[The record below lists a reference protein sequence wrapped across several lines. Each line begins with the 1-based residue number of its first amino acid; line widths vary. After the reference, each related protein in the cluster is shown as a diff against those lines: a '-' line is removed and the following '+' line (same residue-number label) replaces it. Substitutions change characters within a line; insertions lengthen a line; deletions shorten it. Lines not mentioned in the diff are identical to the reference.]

1 MQDPIYSLYFQP
13 RNTYFLAQCP
23 GAVLWHG
30 GCGKS
35 TPIGP
40 DALSCRFNGLIATY
54 GIMPEATGQESQ
66 QKGRHGELCLPTS
79 ATMPPN
85 SPWHCAKK
93 YVSRGRKYKV

>member
-1 MQDPIYSLYFQP
+1 MQDPRYSLYFQP

-54 GIMPEATGQESQ
+54 GIMCLKQQAKRASRRAVMASCASQ
-66 QKGRHGELCLPTS
+66 HRPTR
-79 ATMPPN
+79 PQN
-85 SPWHCAKK
+85 SPWHCTKK
-93 YVSRGRKYKV
+93 YVFRG

>member
-1 MQDPIYSLYFQP
+1 MVRAGPQLWFILSAAKYVLFG
-13 RNTYFLAQCP
+13 AVP
-23 GAVLWHG
+23 GAVRWHG

-79 ATMPPN
+79 AN
-85 SPWHCAKK
+85 
-93 YVSRGRKYKV
+93 

>member
-1 MQDPIYSLYFQP
+1 MDSSALGPAGPQLYFILSAT
-13 RNTYFLAQCP
+13 RYILFGAVP
-23 GAVLWHG
+23 GAVRWHG

-79 ATMPPN
+79 AN
-85 SPWHCAKK
+85 
-93 YVSRGRKYKV
+93 